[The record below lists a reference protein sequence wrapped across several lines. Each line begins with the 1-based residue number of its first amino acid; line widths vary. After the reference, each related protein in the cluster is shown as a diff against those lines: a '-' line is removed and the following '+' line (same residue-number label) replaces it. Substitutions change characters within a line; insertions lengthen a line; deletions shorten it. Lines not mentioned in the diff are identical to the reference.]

1 MKEVYCDVAVIGAGP
16 AGLAAARSAR
26 ETGAE
31 KVVIVERDVHAGGIL
46 QQCIHAGF
54 GLKYF
59 GEELTGPEYAE
70 RFEEQARDVQ
80 VTMMLDTTAL
90 EVKDNVLVCA
100 SRRNSTSALQSIG
113 ARHGLQGKDKSQ
125 SGNPR
130 KPTVRHIHG
139 RYGTARHE
147 HIRASRRQ
155 GDSNPR
161 QRRYRH
167 DNGKTPYP

>member
-70 RFEEQARDVQ
+70 RYTDRVQ
-80 VTMMLDTTAL
+80 KAGIKYATDAMVLSL
-90 EVKDNVLVCA
+90 NEKKEIKVIRLRPEKD
-100 SRRNSTSALQSIG
+100 
-113 ARHGLQGKDKSQ
+113 D
-125 SGNPR
+125 
-130 KPTVRHIHG
+130 
-139 RYGTARHE
+139 
-147 HIRASRRQ
+147 
-155 GDSNPR
+155 
-161 QRRYRH
+161 
-167 DNGKTPYP
+167 